1 MIKIKAVEITGPR
14 QVTLVEDELAE
25 PGAGEV
31 AMRSLYSG
39 ISHGTEMNVYR
50 GDAPMWQR
58 KQDRRRRLFV
68 KSDEPEWEYPLPT
81 GMLALV

>member
-1 MIKIKAVEITGPR
+1 MIKIKAAEITGPR

-39 ISHGTEMNVYR
+39 ISHG
-50 GDAPMWQR
+50 
-58 KQDRRRRLFV
+58 RR
-68 KSDEPEWEYPLPT
+68 
-81 GMLALV
+81 